1 MLMGTRTGQC
11 SLECGE
17 LMGGIVRACLGLQDC
32 LNRAVQG
39 RMQMIGDQMG
49 DQYSPGLTK
58 RNESMLVS
66 HDRIEETMSNGTN
79 PSTTTVI
86 TGGFQEMNAYKT
98 VRPLDEERWPE

>member
-1 MLMGTRTGQC
+1 MLIRMRKAQST
-11 SLECGE
+11 LEYALLIGV
-17 LMGGIVRACLGLQDC
+17 IVGAFLGMQNYLKRAL
-32 LNRAVQG
+32 QG
-39 RMQMIGDQMG
+39 RMQIIGDQMG